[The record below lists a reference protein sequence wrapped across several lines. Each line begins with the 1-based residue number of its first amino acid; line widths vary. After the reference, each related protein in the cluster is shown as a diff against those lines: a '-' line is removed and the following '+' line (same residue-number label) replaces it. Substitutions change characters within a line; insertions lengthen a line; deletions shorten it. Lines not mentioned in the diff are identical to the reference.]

1 MTVSD
6 YDRADLST
14 HFARVLIARANA
26 LGVDRE
32 ALLRA
37 VRLSPELLASPLSR
51 ISPGQLGALLRKIWM
66 ELDDEL
72 SGFGAA
78 PHRFGG
84 FALMARQMADSVTL
98 AEALRYAIR
107 FNNLTSPAMRWR
119 LAGTPNV
126 RLELELLD
134 PQSDPDHFLEEFMLL
149 MLHRLC
155 NWLIGE
161 PIPLQSA
168 SFRFQRPEHWREYQ
182 LMFPGPLFFE
192 QEFSGI
198 GFSRDWLNA
207 PVIRSR
213 NDLRRYLS
221 RLPDQ
226 WFVKQVFASSTT
238 DRVLNALSDAG
249 AMPSLEE
256 LAASWSLSSRTLHRQ
271 LKREGTSFRKLREQ
285 VRRDRAV
292 TMLLADKCQIKQVA
306 QALQMTEPAFSRA
319 FKQWTGM
326 SPLAY
331 RQARSP

>member
-6 YDRADLST
+6 YDRADLSS
-14 HFARVLIARANA
+14 HFARVLIARATE

-32 ALLRA
+32 GLLRA
-37 VRLSPELLASPLSR
+37 VRLSPELLANPLSR
-51 ISPGQLGALLRKIWM
+51 ISPAQLGALLRKIWL

-72 SGFGAA
+72 SGFGPA

-84 FALMARQMADSVTL
+84 FALMARQMVDSVTL

-107 FNNLTSPAMRWR
+107 YYNLTSPAIRWH
-119 LAGTPNV
+119 LTGSPKA
-126 RLELELLD
+126 RLELGLLN

-149 MLHRLC
+149 LLHRFS
-155 NWLIGE
+155 NWLVGE
-161 PIPLQSA
+161 RIPLQST

-182 LMFPGPLFFE
+182 LMFPGSLSFE
-192 QEFSGI
+192 QEVSGI
-198 GFSRDWLNA
+198 CFSRDWLDA

-226 WFVKQVFASSTT
+226 WFVKQVFESSTAE
-238 DRVLNALSDAG
+238 RVLATLTEAST
-249 AMPSLEE
+249 MPSLEE
-256 LAASWSLSSRTLHRQ
+256 LAANWSLSSRTLHRQ

-292 TMLLADKCQIKQVA
+292 SMLLADKCQIRQVA

>member
-6 YDRADLST
+6 YDRADLSS
-14 HFARVLIARANA
+14 HFARVLIARATV

-32 ALLRA
+32 GLLRA
-37 VRLSPELLASPLSR
+37 VRLSPELLANPLSR
-51 ISPGQLGALLRKIWM
+51 ISPAQLGALLRKIWL

-72 SGFGAA
+72 SGFGQA

-84 FALMARQMADSVTL
+84 FALMARQMIDSVTL
-98 AEALRYAIR
+98 AEALHYAIR
-107 FNNLTSPAMRWR
+107 FYNLTSPAMRWH
-119 LAGTPNV
+119 LTGSPQA
-126 RLELELLD
+126 RLELELLN

-149 MLHRLC
+149 LLHRFS

-161 PIPLQSA
+161 RIPLQST

-182 LMFPGPLFFE
+182 VMFPGSLSFE

-198 GFSRDWLNA
+198 CFSRDWLDA

-221 RLPDQ
+221 SLPDQ
-226 WFVKQVFASSTT
+226 WFVKQVFESGTAE
-238 DRVLNALSDAG
+238 RVLTALTEAG
-249 AMPSLEE
+249 TMPSLEV

-292 TMLLADKCQIKQVA
+292 TMLLAGKCQIRQVA

>member
-1 MTVSD
+1 MTVRD
-6 YDRADLST
+6 YDRADLSS
-14 HFARVLIARANA
+14 HFARVLIARATE

-32 ALLRA
+32 GLLRA
-37 VRLSPELLASPLSR
+37 VRLSPELLANPLSR
-51 ISPGQLGALLRKIWM
+51 ISPAQLGALLRKIWL

-72 SGFGAA
+72 SGFGPA

-84 FALMARQMADSVTL
+84 FALMARQMVDSVTL

-107 FNNLTSPAMRWR
+107 YYNLTSPAIRWH
-119 LAGTPNV
+119 LTGSPKA
-126 RLELELLD
+126 RLELGLLN

-149 MLHRLC
+149 LLHRFS
-155 NWLIGE
+155 NWLVGE
-161 PIPLQSA
+161 RIPLQST

-182 LMFPGPLFFE
+182 LMFPGSLSFE
-192 QEFSGI
+192 QEVSGI
-198 GFSRDWLNA
+198 CFSRDWLDA

-226 WFVKQVFASSTT
+226 WFVKQVFESSTAE
-238 DRVLNALSDAG
+238 RVLATLTEAST
-249 AMPSLEE
+249 MPSLEE
-256 LAASWSLSSRTLHRQ
+256 LAANWSLSSRTLHRQ

-292 TMLLADKCQIKQVA
+292 SMLLADKCQIRQVA